1 MFYNNGALASDQN
14 KNSDLQVVSAD
25 ELEDGVVLE
34 VQDMRSSLKK
44 HHINNKDLNVMS
56 DEEGRGALST
66 GLNKVSSNPVSV
78 KSRGNPQ
85 KSNLGELP
93 TSNT

>member
-34 VQDMRSSLKK
+34 V
-44 HHINNKDLNVMS
+44 
-56 DEEGRGALST
+56 
-66 GLNKVSSNPVSV
+66 
-78 KSRGNPQ
+78 
-85 KSNLGELP
+85 
-93 TSNT
+93 